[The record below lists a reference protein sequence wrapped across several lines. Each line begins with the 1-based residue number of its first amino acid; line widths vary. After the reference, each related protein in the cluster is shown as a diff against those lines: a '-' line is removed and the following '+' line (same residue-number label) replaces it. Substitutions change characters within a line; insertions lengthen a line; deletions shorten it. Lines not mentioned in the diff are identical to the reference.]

1 MFGWFKKKSYEV
13 QVEIEQPVV
22 EDEKP
27 ELNISEPIFS
37 FVECVRNN
45 PKRFTVI
52 NGEIVQGSRVAK
64 KTLLD
69 KKTGQRFEYAAYY
82 SFEIRYTYPKYLT
95 KDEFEYIKDEVTSIF
110 TARRDRLNEL
120 KEIRKQRANKLE
132 RQKLMDIYCNKE
144 SQM

>member
-22 EDEKP
+22 DDEKP
-27 ELNISEPIFS
+27 QLNISEPIFS

-69 KKTGQRFEYAAYY
+69 KKTGQRFEYTTYY
-82 SFEIRYTYPKYLT
+82 YFEIRYSYPKYLT

-110 TARRDRLNEL
+110 TARRDRLGEL
-120 KEIRKQRANKLE
+120 KAIRKQRANKIE